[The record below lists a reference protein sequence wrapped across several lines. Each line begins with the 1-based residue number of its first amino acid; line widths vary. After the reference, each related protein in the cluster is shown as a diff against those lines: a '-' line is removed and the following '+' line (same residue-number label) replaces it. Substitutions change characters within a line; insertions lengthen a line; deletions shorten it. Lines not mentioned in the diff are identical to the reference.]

1 MNKIKAAIAFTL
13 LAASPALGQGLPIDL
28 TLPPGT
34 VIGRPSAVGPGQAT
48 AITFAQLAAALGPGR
63 VKTFFILQNY
73 TQPGVIHVD
82 ATI

>member
-1 MNKIKAAIAFTL
+1 M
-13 LAASPALGQGLPIDL
+13 
-28 TLPPGT
+28 
-34 VIGRPSAVGPGQAT
+34 SAVRSLLGVNPTWHGQPNSVE
-48 AITFAQLAAALGPGR
+48 IDPGR

>member
-1 MNKIKAAIAFTL
+1 MRMACE
-13 LAASPALGQGLPIDL
+13 
-28 TLPPGT
+28 PP
-34 VIGRPSAVGPGQAT
+34 VAND
-48 AITFAQLAAALGPGR
+48 PGR